1 MSAIILTSD
10 LTITEDISLI
20 GSDGSPVA
28 GYEVRAPVELTN
40 FATVTIIG
48 DGSFIAGA
56 DVIGLYCWFPAI
68 PTTVFWNKPGAVFE
82 VVGNGVDAYGLSLVN
97 RAAVTNEGTI
107 RVTSTDAARG
117 VELHGDQSLT
127 FTNTGLLQVSGQS
140 SGVGVFMWWGGTFD
154 NAGTIEV
161 SGGDLGSV
169 GVNLYAVSGQNTSF
183 TNSGTITAIATGNF
197 PSMGVTVAGG
207 GVVINNSGTIAGDY
221 AIWENQI
228 FVTPQEWSQS
238 IQNSGTLIGAVDLGL
253 GRDVVDNSGL
263 IDGLVDL
270 GDGNDI
276 YYGTLGVVLEPVIGG
291 RGDDTLIGGYGD
303 EVLVGYDDLSEDPPA
318 DSDILVG
325 GGGSDVLLAGAGDDY
340 LYIDHLDA
348 VIDAGEGYD
357 AIVIQDDTGTSLD
370 VGAASAEWV
379 YAWTGD
385 DTLDA
390 SSSAAGVAL
399 VGEAGSDVLIGSAH
413 NDYIYMDAFDT
424 VDAGDGYDALFVYQG
439 SGQGVVD
446 TFIDVSAANAEWV
459 LGGAGNDIIT
469 NLGDVDGVALS
480 GGGGNDQLTGGLGND
495 YLYGNEG
502 SDTFIVTSNAQLDAI
517 LDFEVGVDKVDL
529 GAIGGI
535 VDFAGLV
542 AASTESGGSTMLDL
556 GGGSQLLLYGVPLA
570 SLSAGDFI
578 FSA

>member
-1 MSAIILTSD
+1 
-10 LTITEDISLI
+10 
-20 GSDGSPVA
+20 
-28 GYEVRAPVELTN
+28 
-40 FATVTIIG
+40 
-48 DGSFIAGA
+48 
-56 DVIGLYCWFPAI
+56 
-68 PTTVFWNKPGAVFE
+68 
-82 VVGNGVDAYGLSLVN
+82 
-97 RAAVTNEGTI
+97 
-107 RVTSTDAARG
+107 
-117 VELHGDQSLT
+117 
-127 FTNTGLLQVSGQS
+127 
-140 SGVGVFMWWGGTFD
+140 
-154 NAGTIEV
+154 
-161 SGGDLGSV
+161 
-169 GVNLYAVSGQNTSF
+169 VSGQNTSF

-379 YAWTGD
+379 YAWTDD

-517 LDFEVGVDKVDL
+517 LDFEVAVDKVDL